1 MYVGRPKKKRR
12 RGVHEPNCQNT
23 KLSRKFLATT
33 CSKCHKKEHN
43 SRTCKGQG
51 GIGEVGSKG
60 KTQGKGKTR
69 AKGKTQGKGKGN
81 LGNYVK

>member
-1 MYVGRPKKKRR
+1 MRK
-12 RGVHEPNCQNT
+12 RGVDEPNSQTT
-23 KLSRKFLATT
+23 KLSRNFLAVT
-33 CSKCHKKEHN
+33 CSKCHNKGYN
-43 SRTCKGQG
+43 SITCKGQG

-81 LGNYVK
+81 LGNSVK